1 MVNTVLHGMVTPA
14 VRPGSSMSLNT
25 HGTNKRQKLIDGAH
39 CVVEPSTGHKG
50 PDTQRQQ
57 FSSPSSSDSTSAYA
71 LSVEEF
77 AGVCSTGL
85 GPQSFEH
92 ALIGVAIAR
101 CGRPSWLVSIYE
113 PTILQFWV
121 DGAQSSQPRAS
132 K

>member
-1 MVNTVLHGMVTPA
+1 MVNTVLHGMVMPA

-92 ALIGVAIAR
+92 ALIRQCRNRALRAAILAR
-101 CGRPSWLVSIYE
+101 LNIRTHDL
-113 PTILQFWV
+113 TIL
-121 DGAQSSQPRAS
+121 G
-132 K
+132 